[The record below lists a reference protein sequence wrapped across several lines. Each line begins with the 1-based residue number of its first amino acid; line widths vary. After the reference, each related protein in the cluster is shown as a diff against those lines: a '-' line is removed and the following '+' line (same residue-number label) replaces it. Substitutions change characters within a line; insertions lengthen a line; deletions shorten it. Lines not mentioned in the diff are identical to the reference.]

1 MEGLP
6 LFPESSPARPAEGE
20 AIEASAEDFA
30 DSPELYGMLRRLPLE
45 LQGMHAGR
53 MSDMDDA
60 DALVY
65 IQGVLEKRNMAVR
78 ESVVS
83 DADVEPYF
91 HDHQE
96 EVWRH
101 LETDVFTDTDNL
113 LGYGQTAR
121 IKEFHIED
129 GDGEDLPLAIKYL
142 VTPTE
147 KTLSVSG
154 EHDLI
159 LEVERVRAI
168 ELAEKRHESKV
179 PHIRVPH
186 PYFYYKKGKTQC
198 YGMELIDGVNLEQ
211 GISAAAN
218 EDVRAEL
225 RTALAGIDR
234 QALMDELALFFTT
247 MHEICIHGDVKPA
260 NIMVTKEGLF
270 YVIDFGQS
278 TLTNDIGDKDRDA
291 FEVLKSDDIEN
302 AQRSV
307 RQFLDALEA

>member
-6 LFPESSPARPAEGE
+6 LFPESKPSNQEE
-20 AIEASAEDFA
+20 AEASAEDFA

-45 LQGMHAGR
+45 LQGLHASR

-60 DALVY
+60 DAFTY
-65 IQGVLEKRNMAVR
+65 IQSILEKRNMAVR

-83 DADVEPYF
+83 DQEVEPYF
-91 HDHQE
+91 HDHE
-96 EVWRH
+96 EEIWKH

-113 LGYGQTAR
+113 LGFGRTAR
-121 IKEFHIED
+121 IKRFTLQGAE
-129 GDGEDLPLAIKYL
+129 GEDLPLAIKYL

-198 YGMELIDGVNLEQ
+198 YGMELIDGIDLEE
-211 GISAAAN
+211 GISGTVD
-218 EDVRAEL
+218 EEVRAEL

-234 QALMDELALFFTT
+234 QALMEELALFFST

-260 NIMVTKEGLF
+260 NIMVTKEGRF

-278 TLTNDIGDKDRDA
+278 TLTNDIIDKDRDA
-291 FEVLKSDDIEN
+291 FEVLKEDDIEN

-307 RQFLDALEA
+307 RQFLGALSL

>member
-6 LFPESSPARPAEGE
+6 LFPESKPSKDEG
-20 AIEASAEDFA
+20 IEASAEDFA
-30 DSPELYGMLRRLPLE
+30 DSPELYGMLRRLPPE
-45 LQGMHAGR
+45 LQGVHAGR
-53 MSDMDDA
+53 MSDMDDK
-60 DALVY
+60 DAFTY
-65 IQGVLEKRNMAVR
+65 IQSILEKRNMAVR

-83 DADVEPYF
+83 DEEVEPYF
-91 HDHQE
+91 HDHE
-96 EVWRH
+96 EEIWKH

-113 LGYGQTAR
+113 LGYGKTAR
-121 IKEFHIED
+121 IKEFHIQNES
-129 GDGEDLPLAIKYL
+129 GGDLPLAIKYL

-198 YGMELIDGVNLEQ
+198 YGMELINGMNLEE
-211 GISAAAN
+211 GITGTAD
-218 EDVRAEL
+218 EETRAEL

-234 QALMDELALFFTT
+234 QALMEELNLFFTT

-260 NIMVTKEGLF
+260 NIMVTKDGRF

-278 TLTNDIGDKDRDA
+278 TLTNDVNDKDRDA
-291 FEVLKSDDIEN
+291 FEVLKEDDIEN

-307 RQFLDALEA
+307 RQFLDALNV